1 MIGCRLLIDEP
12 AAGAWNMAVDEAL
25 VEGPGQQELVLR
37 LYGWREPTLSLGYF
51 QSLADR
57 ARHPASAQCALV
69 RRLSGGGAILHDRE
83 LTYALAAPKS
93 YPLTRQAEALYLA
106 IHETLVAALGK
117 LGIEASINSRPSEL
131 TPAEEPFLCFE
142 RRAKGD
148 VLYGTAKIA
157 GSAERRRRGAILQH
171 GSILLARSLAAP
183 ELAGLGELCGRPVE
197 RAPLIAAWLEE
208 LERGLGWRFLHS
220 SLTKDEVRLAEQLA
234 AQRFELTSWNSR
246 R

>member
-1 MIGCRLLIDEP
+1 
-12 AAGAWNMAVDEAL
+12 
-25 VEGPGQQELVLR
+25 
-37 LYGWREPTLSLGYF
+37 
-51 QSLADR
+51 
-57 ARHPASAQCALV
+57 
-69 RRLSGGGAILHDRE
+69 
-83 LTYALAAPKS
+83 
-93 YPLTRQAEALYLA
+93 LYLA

-171 GSILLARSLAAP
+171 GSILLARSPAAP